1 MYVRDRKVLYIQNKN
16 MMLMDKYGWNCK
28 TKLEHYC
35 ALFEFSASRQG
46 ETELLFR
53 RKKKAVQGIFHL

>member
-1 MYVRDRKVLYIQNKN
+1 
-16 MMLMDKYGWNCK
+16 MDKYGWNCK

-53 RKKKAVQGIFHL
+53 RKKKSSARYFSLVNPWVQEDSHIECQK